1 MPIIPALWRQE
12 DYEFEAV
19 RELHSEFQASLQ
31 YIDRVYLKNLKTK
44 QKKKGRKEGTKEGR
58 KEGKGTHSAKS
69 NFLRN
74 MQS

>member
-44 QKKKGRKEGTKEGR
+44 QKKKGKKGRNKGRKEGR
-58 KEGKGTHSAKS
+58 KGNSFS
-69 NFLRN
+69 
-74 MQS
+74 